1 MTELTHL
8 FQFETDAPY
17 ERLML
22 DRLASRETSQ
32 QMVKAV
38 LGEDILR
45 ELGMLSKQSA
55 RAAGESEKSES
66 QHEAAERAGTS
77 NLNPGRRAGRINAS
91 PNASHLRRNSMAAGA
106 QRTPTKAMTPMEK
119 FLDRIEDFLT
129 DRTEEGLD
137 WNERS
142 IVNMRFSHK
151 LGR

>member
-1 MTELTHL
+1 MIKPTRL

-45 ELGMLSKQSA
+45 ELGMLPKQST
-55 RAAGESEKSES
+55 RAIRESES

-77 NLNPGRRAGRINAS
+77 NLNPGRRAVGIGAS
-91 PNASHLRRNSMAAGA
+91 PNPSDLRQSSMATTGA
-106 QRTPTKAMTPMEK
+106 QRTPPRAVTPTEE
-119 FLDRIEDFLT
+119 FLDSVEDFLAG
-129 DRTEEGLD
+129 RTEEGLD
-137 WNERS
+137 RDEGSTVGR
-142 IVNMRFSHK
+142 RLPHK